1 MLSVFG
7 LKLGLDFGVH
17 FIVSCSLG
25 LLAIYFNLFLFEF
38 GYSQQKVIN
47 FIAISVSL
55 SFKSGI
61 LYFISSVKIQ
71 KKISIL

>member
-7 LKLGLDFGVH
+7 LELGLDFSVH
-17 FIVSCSLG
+17 FIVSYILG

-47 FIAISVSL
+47 FMRVVVNL
-55 SFKSGI
+55 LFCI
-61 LYFISSVKIQ
+61 LY
-71 KKISIL
+71 LL